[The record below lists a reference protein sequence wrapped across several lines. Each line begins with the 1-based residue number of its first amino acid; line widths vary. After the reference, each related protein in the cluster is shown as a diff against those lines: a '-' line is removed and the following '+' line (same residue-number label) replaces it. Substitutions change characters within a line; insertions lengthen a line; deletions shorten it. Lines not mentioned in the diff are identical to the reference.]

1 MTRRLAS
8 ILAVPFA
15 IACLTASLASAGE
28 APAMPDPDAAD
39 ANAEV
44 VAAREPAPSPVR
56 KRRDDGLEHLVPAL
70 SENAYRIESG
80 PRQFLNRLSFSP
92 GYGALG
98 SEKLFAFRIGYS
110 PNSWLTYEGS
120 LGHNPG
126 ESVHAVLHSLNAIVR
141 HPLPGR
147 VQPYLT
153 GGYGMLMVFPGQ
165 SINADPVTK
174 NALMGGGGLELYI
187 RSDLAVRGDVQYAT
201 VFGQQRAR
209 EGVVAY
215 DYLQYTAGL
224 AFYRSIRP

>member
-1 MTRRLAS
+1 MRRPLAV
-8 ILAVPFA
+8 ILAVVFA
-15 IACLTASLASAGE
+15 LGCLGSGPAGADDSSAEGS
-28 APAMPDPDAAD
+28 
-39 ANAEV
+39 AEV
-44 VAAREPAPSPVR
+44 VAVRAPAPVHIGG
-56 KRRDDGLEHLVPAL
+56 DGLEHLVPELAD
-70 SENAYRIESG
+70 NPYRITSG

-98 SEKLFAFRIGYS
+98 SERLFAFRIGYS
-110 PNSWLTYEGS
+110 PNSWLGYEGTV
-120 LGHNPG
+120 GHNPG
-126 ESVHAVLHSLNAIVR
+126 RAVHAVLHTLNAIVR
-141 HPLPGR
+141 HPVPGR

-174 NALMGGGGLELYI
+174 NALMVGGGLETYV
-187 RSDLAVRGDVQYAT
+187 RNDLAVRGDVQYAT

-215 DYLQYTAGL
+215 DYLQYTVGL